1 VKVPF
6 AAACSPLG
14 LKMKAVKFA
23 GAAVVA
29 VIIVVALLLV
39 IGIPSGFLTS
49 KIAARVESTTGY
61 RLTIDGA
68 AKISLWP
75 TLNISLSDLT
85 LQNPRDRSGIT
96 KVTIERVQVDM
107 TLASAWSGRPEIREI
122 VVTHPVLYQPL
133 LRDRLPNADGS
144 ATSKPL
150 AADMDGVTI
159 DRFKISN
166 GEVAFARIRDRIEG
180 RISAIDADAV
190 IGRDRTVKVTGSA
203 RVYDHPTKFDIKA
216 TTPASSE
223 RQATPVDFAIDMPDV
238 LKSQLTGR
246 ADMRLNGDVVM
257 INGIN
262 GTLGDGNFNGW
273 ASVDIAS
280 KPLVKLDLD
289 FQRLTIP
296 QSQSSQDASGQ
307 PWSDAPIDVSGLN
320 YVDAQ
325 VRISATEAIFGQ
337 ARLAPL
343 AIDAKLAGGVL
354 KAGTANLGAYGG
366 QVSGEVILDATS
378 GAPSFAMHSDIV
390 GVRALPL
397 LQGLADFDRIDGKL
411 QAKLALRSAGRS
423 QRALMANMQGTA
435 FVSFQDGAIR
445 GINIAQMLRSLT
457 TSKLSGWQDNQNSN
471 QNASQDQNK
480 EQTTDLTQLSASFR
494 IDKGQAVTTDFNLI
508 GPLVR
513 ITGAGTIALDT
524 KMMGFRVEPK
534 LVMTT
539 EGQGRTSEPVG
550 FGIPVMISGPWSQ
563 PQIYPDM
570 AGMMDNP
577 DAAYAK
583 LREMGKGLF
592 GPDGAKLG
600 DILGSFG
607 LGTTTQGNNAAG
619 NTNPQIQLPNNMP
632 MPGGQLGEAI
642 GNLIQQG
649 LSNSPLTSSPPS
661 SNPGGS
667 IRSRSLTGTSATP
680 AAQASP
686 APPNQAPSQDQSP
699 QAPSP
704 QPPPVAQQDSQ
715 PMNDVMRQLFNR

>member
-1 VKVPF
+1 
-6 AAACSPLG
+6 
-14 LKMKAVKFA
+14 MRAVKFA
-23 GAAVVA
+23 GAAVVV

-39 IGIPSGFLTS
+39 IGIPSGFLTT
-49 KIAARVESTTGY
+49 KIAARVESATGY
-61 RLTIDGA
+61 RLTIDGG

-75 TLNISLSDLT
+75 TLNITLNDLT
-85 LQNPRDRSGIT
+85 LANPRDRSGIT

-107 TLASAWSGRPEIREI
+107 TLASAWSGHPEIREI

-166 GEVAFARIRDRIEG
+166 GEVAFSRVRDRVDS
-180 RISAIDADAV
+180 RITAIDADAV

-203 RVYDHPTKFDIKA
+203 RINEHPTKFDIKTSA
-216 TTPASSE
+216 PAPGE

-262 GTLGDGNFNGW
+262 GTLGDGAFNGW

-296 QSQSSQDASGQ
+296 QSQTPDGAAGQ

-325 VRISATEAIFGQ
+325 VRISATEALFGQ

-343 AIDAKLAGGVL
+343 ALDAKLAGGIL
-354 KAGTANLGAYGG
+354 KASTANLGAYGG
-366 QVSGEVILDATS
+366 QVSGELILDATS

-397 LQGLADFDRIDGKL
+397 FQGLADFDRIDGKL

-457 TSKLSGWQDNQNSN
+457 TSKLSGWQDSQGAQGNSQGSQNSG
-471 QNASQDQNK
+471 QNANQ

-494 IDKGQAVTTDFNLI
+494 IDKGQAVTTDFNLV

-550 FGIPVMISGPWSQ
+550 FGIPVMISGSWSQ

-600 DILGSFG
+600 DILNSFG
-607 LGTTTQGNNAAG
+607 LGTATQGGTATPNGGNTAG
-619 NTNPQIQLPNNMP
+619 NTTPQIQLPNNMP

-649 LSNSPLTSSPPS
+649 LSNSPLTSSPNSPPS
-661 SNPGGS
+661 NNSGS
-667 IRSRSLTGTSATP
+667 GIRSRGLPGASTPQGTSSNQAP
-680 AAQASP
+680 QASP
-686 APPNQAPSQDQSP
+686 APPTGT
-699 QAPSP
+699 PSP